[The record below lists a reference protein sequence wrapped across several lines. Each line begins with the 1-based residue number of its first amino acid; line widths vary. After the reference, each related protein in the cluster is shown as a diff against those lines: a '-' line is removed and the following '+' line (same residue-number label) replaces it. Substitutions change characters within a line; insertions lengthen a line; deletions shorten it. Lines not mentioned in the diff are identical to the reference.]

1 MPTATVPAQPCTDTR
16 FPPSERGFLLAE
28 PRIGQGVIE
37 RLEEVGVH
45 SLAQLAAL
53 GPSVVVRRI
62 CEGQGSLAWSNRRR
76 ALERALQRSRQIGL
90 FSADAPA

>member
-1 MPTATVPAQPCTDTR
+1 MPPTAASDTPPDAFQFAPA
-16 FPPSERGFLLAE
+16 ERGFLMAE
-28 PRIGQGVIE
+28 PRIGQGVIV
-37 RLEEVGVH
+37 RLEQAGVH

-62 CEGQGSLAWSNRRR
+62 CEAQGTLAWSNRRR

-90 FSADAPA
+90 FSADAAA